1 MVSLA
6 VLGILV
12 TLVLEHSKGVFD
24 LMLQIGAGT
33 GLLYLLRWFWRRI
46 NAWSEIS
53 AMVVSFAV
61 ACFFQWGA
69 KPLGLEAWLVCGWR
83 TEWFDLTAWKLLIGV
98 TIPTACW
105 LGVTFMTPREPDEK
119 LTEFSAKV
127 AGTKG
132 ELAKGAVCAAFGCV
146 AVWSCLFG
154 TGWLLYGY
162 GGKAEFICRGWI
174 AQGIAAVAVVVL
186 LLFVGRKPAV
196 RVSHGI

>member
-69 KPLGLEAWLVCGWR
+69 KPLGLEAWLVSGWR
-83 TEWFDLTAWKLLIGV
+83 AEWFDVTAWKLLIGV
-98 TIPTACW
+98 AVTTVCW
-105 LGVTFMTPREPDEK
+105 LGVTFVTPCEPEDK
-119 LTEFSAKV
+119 IVAFRTKV
-127 AGTKG
+127 AGPKG
-132 ELAKGAVCAAFGCV
+132 ELPHGILCAALGCV

-162 GGKAEFICRGWI
+162 GGQAECVCRGWI
-174 AQGIAAVAVVVL
+174 AQAIAAVTVAAL
-186 LLFVGRKPAV
+186 LWLVGKNLKEKRN
-196 RVSHGI
+196 G